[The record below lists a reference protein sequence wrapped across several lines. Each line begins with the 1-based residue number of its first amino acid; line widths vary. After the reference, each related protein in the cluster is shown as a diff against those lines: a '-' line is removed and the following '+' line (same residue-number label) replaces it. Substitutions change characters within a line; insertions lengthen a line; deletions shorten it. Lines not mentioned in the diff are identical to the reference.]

1 MDKKA
6 LIDKIKEI
14 RETFKENEWCYRV
27 SEENVRAEIID
38 PILRI
43 LGWKLP
49 YIKRE
54 EHSMDYVLCSEKDIH
69 VDSKIVVVEAKK
81 FKEQLWYDGVS
92 YDSKTGENVAPCPE
106 QLGQYLTNSSH
117 FGKIQENYKLGVLT
131 NGIRW
136 YLCDS
141 KKRIKNE
148 IVLVEIDEYGEI
160 KNIDSDYGVFCDF
173 FELISFDQ
181 LDAGF
186 HKLMDNK
193 GVPEPL
199 YEKFEQP
206 KIICI
211 KDRDNKIDE
220 YKGRNGEYSHCNAL
234 YFVAKK
240 ADDMISMKQKDE
252 RGNLDFSLINYF
264 FHKDIVSSESTKR
277 TEEECPERGC
287 FYVGDYLFYEKVAL
301 LQEINTSFDLG
312 LTIYLK

>member
-1 MDKKA
+1 MDKNA

-43 LGWKLP
+43 LGWKSP

-69 VDSKIVVVEAKK
+69 VNSNIVVVEAKK
-81 FKEQLWYDGVS
+81 FKEQLWYDGVW
-92 YDSKTGENVAPCPE
+92 YDNQKCENRTPCSE

-117 FGKIQENYKLGVLT
+117 FGKIQDNRKLGVLT

-141 KKRIKNE
+141 NKRIKKE
-148 IVLVEIDEYGEI
+148 IVLVEIDECGAV
-160 KNIDSDYGVFCDF
+160 KNINGDYGDFCDF

-186 HKLMDNK
+186 HKWMDIK
-193 GVPEPL
+193 GETDPL
-199 YEKFEQP
+199 YEKLEQP
-206 KIICI
+206 EIICI
-211 KDRDNKIDE
+211 KDKGIVE
-220 YKGRNGEYSHCNAL
+220 YKENNGEFCHCNAS
-234 YFVAKK
+234 YFVAEK
-240 ADDMISMKQKDE
+240 ADDMLCMKKKDGD
-252 RGNLDFSLINYF
+252 GNSDFSLINYF
-264 FHKDIVSSESTKR
+264 FHKDIVRENKPGR
-277 TEEECPERGC
+277 THKYCKKHKYY
-287 FYVGDYLFYEKVAL
+287 YVGDYDIYEKIAL
-301 LQEINTSFDLG
+301 LQEINTSLNLG